1 MMGGWSSLREW
12 GGKKKG
18 GGRKEGGRTEGE
30 RKEAACRL
38 DSLTGSKL

>member
-1 MMGGWSSLREW
+1 MGGWSSLREW